1 MRDLE
6 TQKDNKKGFGT
17 VLKLLRI
24 ANDLSIKDLAKKME
38 VSSAYISEIEA
49 NNKKPSYEMITKYS
63 NVLNVSRSSI
73 MFFDEEGEKNDY
85 NYQILLLDILK
96 KIVETKTTQ

>member
-1 MRDLE
+1 MGDSE
-6 TQKDNKKGFGT
+6 SKKENKKGLGT

-24 ANDLSIKDLAKKME
+24 ANDLSIKDLAEKMK

-49 NNKKPSYEMITKYS
+49 NNKKPSYEIITKYS

-73 MFFDEEGEKNDY
+73 MIFDEEGEKNEY
-85 NYQILLLDILK
+85 NYQKLLLDILQ
-96 KIVETKTTQ
+96 KIVETNTTQ